1 MSDTAPA
8 VTPERIL
15 QFAWGFAPPLA
26 IEAAVRH
33 RVFDVLAKQ
42 ALTLD
47 GLVEATGASR
57 RGLAALANALVGFGL
72 LARDTAERFTLT
84 PESAAFLVSDRP
96 GFIGGMFRHVNT
108 H

>member
-1 MSDTAPA
+1 MT
-8 VTPERIL
+8 VTPERFL
-15 QFAWGFAPPLA
+15 QFVRGYASLLA
-26 IEAAVRH
+26 IGAAVRH
-33 RVFDVLAKQ
+33 RVFDARDER

-72 LARDTAERFTLT
+72 PARGTADRFTLN